1 MGLGC
6 REPTEGQIL
15 GTLNL
20 GEDIDATFTDLVLID
35 KQAGTCHAQKELA
48 TQVDPPRGVI
58 TGADASQ
65 SLQQLRKDFPAFDEC
80 IYMNLAGRG
89 ILSRTT
95 RNALDA
101 GLDDQMMGR
110 VDKSR
115 WKAAADDARRLF
127 AGLVHARPNEI
138 ACTKNVSDGL
148 NALAT
153 ALPWK
158 PGDNVVYCPDFDHPN
173 AAYAWLNLGHMGAEL
188 RPVPLLADGRLDIAA
203 VLRTTDSRTRL
214 VTVASV
220 NFVSGIRAELAELG
234 SHCRRAGIFFLVDG
248 AQSTGVLEVDVE
260 EACIDGWCASGN
272 KGLLG
277 PYGVGFAYCRE
288 EFARQLRPVYLSRFG
303 VDAGDLSESEMGSP
317 QYELYGG
324 ARRFEVGNANWTGL
338 IAVAA
343 SIRQLGQF
351 AQSTLERRAV
361 NLASRLAE
369 GLRDAGF
376 EVPRLGRRDLQ
387 SHIVA
392 VYGGVHDPARL
403 ERLDQQLCFTHV
415 AFSRR
420 LGSIRFGLH
429 AYNTESDVDHV
440 LDLATRLH

>member
-1 MGLGC
+1 M
-6 REPTEGQIL
+6 
-15 GTLNL
+15 
-20 GEDIDATFTDLVLID
+20 DIDATATDLVPID
-35 KQAGTCHAQKELA
+35 EQAGNCQPEKEL
-48 TQVDPPRGVI
+48 TTHGDPSRDVI
-58 TGADASQ
+58 PGADEAR
-65 SLQQLRKDFPAFDEC
+65 SLRQFRTDFPAFEEC

-89 ILSRTT
+89 LLSRTT

-101 GLDDQMMGR
+101 GFDDQMMGR

-115 WKAAADDARRLF
+115 WKAAADDARQLF
-127 AGLVHARPNEI
+127 GFLVNARPTEI

-148 NALAT
+148 NAIAT

-173 AAYAWLNLGHMGAEL
+173 AAYAWLNLGRMGVER
-188 RPVPLLADGRLDIAA
+188 RPVPLLADGRIDIAGVA
-203 VLRTTDSRTRL
+203 RATDSRTRL
-214 VTVASV
+214 VAVSSV
-220 NFVSGIRAELAELG
+220 NFVTGIRAELGELG
-234 SHCRRAGIFFLVDG
+234 QQCRRAGIFFLVDG

-260 EACIDGWCASGN
+260 AACIDGWCAAAN

-288 EFARQLRPVYLSRFG
+288 EVARQLRPVYLSRFG
-303 VDAGDLSESEMGSP
+303 VDAGDLSESEMASP
-317 QYELYGG
+317 PHELHAG

-343 SIRQLGQF
+343 SMRQLREF
-351 AQSTLERRAV
+351 AQPTVERRAV
-361 NLASRLAE
+361 DLASKLAA

-376 EVPRLGRRDLQ
+376 EVPRLDRSDLQ

-392 VYGGVHDPARL
+392 VYGGVHDRAGL
-403 ERLDQQLCFTHV
+403 ERLDQQLCATRV

-420 LGSIRFGLH
+420 LGAIRFGLH
-429 AYNTESDVDHV
+429 AYNTETDVDHV
-440 LDLATRLH
+440 VDLATRPH

>member
-1 MGLGC
+1 MAI
-6 REPTEGQIL
+6 E
-15 GTLNL
+15 
-20 GEDIDATFTDLVLID
+20 ATVPDLVQAKEQAGSYRF
-35 KQAGTCHAQKELA
+35 KQALA
-48 TQVDPPRGVI
+48 TPDDPLHGVI
-58 TGADASQ
+58 QSTNEVASLAQ
-65 SLQQLRKDFPAFDEC
+65 FRRDFPAFEDC

-115 WKAAADDARRLF
+115 WKAAADEARQSFGALIN
-127 AGLVHARPNEI
+127 ARPIEI

-148 NALAT
+148 NAIAT
-153 ALPWK
+153 ALPWS

-173 AAYAWLNLGHMGAEL
+173 AAYAWLNLDRMGVEH
-188 RPVPLLADGRLDIAA
+188 RPVPLLADGRIDVAA
-203 VLRTTDSRTRL
+203 VIRATDSRTRL
-214 VTVASV
+214 VTLASV
-220 NFVSGIRAELAELG
+220 NFLTGIRAELDVIG
-234 SHCRRAGIFFLVDG
+234 HHCRRANIFFLVDG
-248 AQSTGVLEVDVE
+248 AQSTGVLEVDVQK
-260 EACIDGWCASGN
+260 ACIDGWCASGN

-277 PYGVGFAYCRE
+277 TYGVGFAYCRE
-288 EFARQLRPVYLSRFG
+288 QVARHLRPVYLSRFG
-303 VDAGDLSESEMGSP
+303 IDAGDLPESEMGSMP
-317 QYELYGG
+317 HELFPG

-343 SIRQLGQF
+343 SMRQLGQF
-351 AQSTLERRAV
+351 TQSALERRAV
-361 NLASRLAE
+361 GLASRLAE

-376 EVPRLGRRDLQ
+376 DVPRQDQSDLQ

-392 VYGGVHDPARL
+392 VYGGARNAAGL
-403 ERLDQQLCFTHV
+403 EQLDQQLSATHV

-420 LGSIRFGLH
+420 LGAIRFGLH

-440 LDLATRLH
+440 LALATRLE